1 MIIQA
6 WFNWFQLATILGF
19 CPFVSC
25 EHIQLKRAL
34 TMRWNGTYIIP
45 YIKSLETWFYAFH
58 SSISKMSHSVHYR
71 HVRHCQVCVI
81 FVWGCELIIWL
92 LAILPRG
99 LSVQGVFESP
109 QHEITTK
116 YEFQISQSTKGK
128 FDQSNGLAF
137 FCFCRDFTNTKE
149 KKARIKR
156 SMCKMNL
163 QRIFQ
168 VRENIRNQFAQI
180 FRTF

>member
-1 MIIQA
+1 M
-6 WFNWFQLATILGF
+6 
-19 CPFVSC
+19 
-25 EHIQLKRAL
+25 
-34 TMRWNGTYIIP
+34 
-45 YIKSLETWFYAFH
+45 
-58 SSISKMSHSVHYR
+58 
-71 HVRHCQVCVI
+71 CVI

-137 FCFCRDFTNTKE
+137 SASVEILRASN
-149 KKARIKR
+149 KKDPYWKR
-156 SMCKMNL
+156 FMCKMNL
-163 QRIFQ
+163 QHIFQ
-168 VRENIRNQFAQI
+168 ENKEPICTNMSDFLFI
-180 FRTF
+180 FFLKIIIASVIEEQME